1 MLTVMNP
8 DARLVHLKGIY
19 EPYCERFS
27 HAPGDLTTVEPR
39 YFGSLCGW
47 LRGTRQRAASEDQ
60 RHDAEAHVLI
70 DASEPAGRDGD
81 TVSSR
86 TSRRTVSRGSSSSS
100 TIPPGKTHS
109 PLSARLMAAIRP
121 SSRMTAAPAL
131 TE

>member
-19 EPYCERFS
+19 EPCCERFS
-27 HAPGDLTTVEPR
+27 HVPGDLTTVEPR

-81 TVSSR
+81 TGFLRDFSPHR
-86 TSRRTVSRGSSSSS
+86 VSRVLVQLDD
-100 TIPPGKTHS
+100 PPGKTHS
-109 PLSARLMAAIRP
+109 PLSARLMASIRP